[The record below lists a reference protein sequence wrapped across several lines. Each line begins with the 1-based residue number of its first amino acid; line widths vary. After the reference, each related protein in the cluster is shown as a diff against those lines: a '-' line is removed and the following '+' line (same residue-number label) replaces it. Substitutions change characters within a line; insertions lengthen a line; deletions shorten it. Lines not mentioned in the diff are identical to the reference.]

1 VADVHPRFGSPINA
15 LLLMTIPSLIVS
27 WLYAYNIFDFQ
38 TLALDATL
46 VIAVTFLGSTLA
58 AVILPWR
65 KKHLF
70 EGSPLARVKAPSW
83 LSWLVLA
90 LYGAGSIWL
99 IYNSVRYGIGAL
111 GEVAGALPWITVIV
125 MWVLTVGNAI
135 LLLWVLYYVGTRL
148 SKEGRMPLVTLAGLI
163 FLFFLDWLL
172 VEWAWDPNFL
182 YGIGWQNA
190 SSVVFMLANYLLAAI
205 IYFGFKYYRRSKG
218 IDIDLIYKEI
228 PAE

>member
-1 VADVHPRFGSPINA
+1 
-15 LLLMTIPSLIVS
+15 
-27 WLYAYNIFDFQ
+27 
-38 TLALDATL
+38 
-46 VIAVTFLGSTLA
+46 
-58 AVILPWR
+58 
-65 KKHLF
+65 
-70 EGSPLARVKAPSW
+70 
-83 LSWLVLA
+83 
-90 LYGAGSIWL
+90 
-99 IYNSVRYGIGAL
+99 VRYGIGAL
-111 GEVAGALPWITVIV
+111 SAAAGALPWITVIV
-125 MWVLTVGNAI
+125 MWALTVGNAI

-190 SSVVFMLANYLLAAI
+190 SSVVFMLAMYLLAAI
-205 IYFGFKYYRRSKG
+205 IYFGFKYYRRAKG